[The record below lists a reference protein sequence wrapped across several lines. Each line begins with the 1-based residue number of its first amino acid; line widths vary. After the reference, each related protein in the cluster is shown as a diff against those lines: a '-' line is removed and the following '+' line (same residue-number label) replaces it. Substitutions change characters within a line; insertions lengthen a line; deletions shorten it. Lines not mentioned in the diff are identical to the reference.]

1 MDNYIVAVF
10 DTEQIATEALHQL
23 FLLDTADH
31 EIHVHGAAVVHYGK
45 NGRLAVATKD
55 TDPGVRTAAGVAIGT
70 LLGGVIGAAVGGVA
84 GILADGA
91 KAKEHEE
98 AVYEASSH
106 VLPGQAAVIA
116 EVVEDRTFR
125 VDTLVQRLGGR
136 VYRETKGTILKHAL
150 TGDNAYRYLHPADYD
165 PYFDHE

>member
-10 DTEQIATEALHQL
+10 DTEQAATEALHQL
-23 FLLDTADH
+23 FLLDTTEH
-31 EIHVHGAAVVHYGK
+31 QIHVHGAAVVRYGK
-45 NGRLAVATKD
+45 DGHLAVATKE
-55 TDPGVRTAAGVAIGT
+55 TDPGVRTAAGVAVGA
-70 LLGGVIGAAVGGVA
+70 LVGGVIGAAVGGVA

-98 AVYEASSH
+98 AVYEASSR
-106 VLPGQAAVIA
+106 VLPGQSAVVA
-116 EVVEDRTFR
+116 EVVEDATSP

-136 VYRETKGTILKHAL
+136 VYRESKGTILKHAL
-150 TGDNAYRYLHPADYD
+150 TSDNAYRYLHPADYD